1 MLQRKR
7 KRIIITGGNG
17 FVGRNLSS
25 FLIKEGHDVF
35 SVERNP
41 PDTKTKGGVRIL
53 KGDILDKEFL
63 YESFS
68 LMNPDIVFH
77 FAAQSSVSLSF
88 RNPTQSMETNI
99 IGTSCVV
106 ETMRN
111 TIPDCRLV
119 FSSSAEVYGNLQNT
133 SFDFSTPDGNLHYL
147 MENEPIFPSTSPY
160 SISKISG
167 EYLMQC
173 YGKTFGMDI
182 ITVRSFNIEGPG
194 RGDNFATSIICQ
206 QAANLIKS
214 GKKEYYIGNIAV
226 FRDFTHVKDAV
237 QAYYLL
243 ASKGESGET
252 YNLGSMKITS
262 LASFLLYA
270 TEAAG
275 IHIEEIVFGNG
286 KRINQPLNTQQ
297 FRNIS
302 EITSLDICLLSNPTL
317 VYPEHGPIILRTVR
331 HGDIII
337 HIEPDRFR
345 PAENMIMV
353 ADNHKIFDL
362 GFQST
367 FSVRDIASEHVSQYV
382 IQEDQS

>member
-1 MLQRKR
+1 
-7 KRIIITGGNG
+7 
-17 FVGRNLSS
+17 
-25 FLIKEGHDVF
+25 
-35 SVERNP
+35 
-41 PDTKTKGGVRIL
+41 
-53 KGDILDKEFL
+53 
-63 YESFS
+63 
-68 LMNPDIVFH
+68 
-77 FAAQSSVSLSF
+77 
-88 RNPTQSMETNI
+88 
-99 IGTSCVV
+99 
-106 ETMRN
+106 
-111 TIPDCRLV
+111 
-119 FSSSAEVYGNLQNT
+119 
-133 SFDFSTPDGNLHYL
+133 
-147 MENEPIFPSTSPY
+147 
-160 SISKISG
+160 
-167 EYLMQC
+167 MQC

-214 GKKEYYIGNIAV
+214 GKKEYHIGNIAV
-226 FRDFTHVKDAV
+226 FRDFTHIKDAV
-237 QAYYLL
+237 QAYCLL
-243 ASKGESGET
+243 AVKGESGET
-252 YNLGSMKITS
+252 YNLGSMKIVS

-286 KRINQPLNTQQ
+286 KRINQPLNTQRY
-297 FRNIS
+297 RNIS

-317 VYPEHGPIILRTVR
+317 VYPEYGPIILRTVT

-353 ADNHKIFDL
+353 ADNHKISDL